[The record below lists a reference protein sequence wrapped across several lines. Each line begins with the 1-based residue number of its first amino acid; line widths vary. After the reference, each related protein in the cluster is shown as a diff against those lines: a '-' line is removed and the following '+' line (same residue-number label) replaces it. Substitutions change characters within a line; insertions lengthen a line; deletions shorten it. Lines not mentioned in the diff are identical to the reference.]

1 MEKIYNIDRKKFL
14 KISLVAIGIIIGL
27 VLIYKSIKYFLPFI
41 IAFLIA
47 QLMEPVIKL
56 LSNKMKIPRKIGAL
70 ISLIFI
76 ISIIGIIIL
85 LIIAGLIE
93 QLKEIINFMP
103 GFIGELYDNIQK
115 LSSGQIKILNF
126 EMPKEFT
133 SHIESMAINLVSYF
147 MNIINKIVK
156 GAFYTAFSFPEILL
170 FTLTTIISTYFIASG
185 KYIIIGYLKSQVPK
199 EWHNNIRIMKND
211 SIVSIL
217 KLIKA
222 YIIILIITF
231 SELFLGLS
239 ILKVKY
245 ALIIAILISII
256 DLLPVL
262 GTGIVIIPWAIYN
275 LLVGK
280 IFLAVGLVLM
290 WLVILIVRQVIEPR
304 IISSQI
310 GVHPLV
316 TLMGIYVG
324 FKLIGPGGL
333 ILGPLTVLT
342 IKGILSMVLRGKTL
356 YEFLKKPADKIIVK

>member
-27 VLIYKSIKYFLPFI
+27 LLIYKSIKYFLPFI

-47 QLMEPVIKL
+47 QLMEPVIRFLGKRA
-56 LSNKMKIPRKIGAL
+56 KIPRKVGTL
-70 ISLIFI
+70 ISLILI
-76 ISIIGIIIL
+76 ISIIGLIIL
-85 LIIAGLIE
+85 FIIASFIN
-93 QLKEIINFMP
+93 QLKDIINYMP
-103 GFIGELYDNIQK
+103 GVVTELYDNIQK
-115 LSSGQIKILNF
+115 VSSGQIKILNI
-126 EMPKEFT
+126 EIPQEFT
-133 SHIESMAINLVSYF
+133 SHIESMAISLLSYF
-147 MNIINKIVK
+147 MSIVNKIVK

-185 KYIIIGYLKSQVPK
+185 RYTIMDYVKSQVPK
-199 EWHNNIRIMKND
+199 EWHNNIREMKHD
-211 SIVSIL
+211 SVISIV

-222 YIIILIITF
+222 YIIILLITF

-245 ALIIAILISII
+245 AFVIAILISII

-275 LLVGK
+275 LFFGK
-280 IFLAVGLVLM
+280 IYMAVGLFLL
-290 WLVILIVRQVIEPR
+290 WLVILIVRQVVEPR

-316 TLMGIYVG
+316 TLMGIYIG

-342 IKGILSMVLRGKTL
+342 IKGIFAMVLKEKSL
-356 YEFLKKPADKIIVK
+356 YEFLKKPSDKLIVK